1 MVFNSYFKGKEVS
14 SEMLFEIGFSVNG
27 SSNFM
32 TKYVL
37 GKLSVNLLLDGS
49 IDIYYN
55 YSSIK
60 RYPIGGLI
68 YDDLVTL
75 YNLLCK

>member
-1 MVFNSYFKGKEVS
+1 MVFNDFFKGKEVTPELLL
-14 SEMLFEIGFSVNG
+14 EMGFSVNG

-55 YSSIK
+55 YSPIK
-60 RYPIGGLI
+60 RYPTGGLI

-75 YNLLCK
+75 HNLLCK